1 MEAVIFRN
9 PAGHALRAEQVDMS
23 EPLSRRPDALGL
35 HPQARPSHDRPAVRH
50 RWHTENSAVT
60 GGDGK
65 VYIRGFRGG
74 YAAAL
79 E

>member
-1 MEAVIFRN
+1 MIDQLF
-9 PAGHALRAEQVDMS
+9 G
-23 EPLSRRPDALGL
+23 
-35 HPQARPSHDRPAVRH
+35 H